1 MAPEKTT
8 QHLPLPGIVQEFIA
22 AFMRALKAGRL
33 YSSGHALFKQNAKRL
48 YDQFQEVR
56 EDADSFFLGF
66 ARDSLLLE
74 DAFFQ
79 PGSVL
84 GRDFLNL
91 FHAMGVSHLLIQ
103 KDVTLQEMESFV
115 ETVAGAKPGQGKDIL
130 TALARENIR
139 HIHVGLLDYSIF
151 SGVESAVNRFI
162 QEKKDAA
169 VWRQLIFRPAAAG
182 VCHLGAEGKEGLLL
196 FAEDMDFLKQT
207 LAGLDRNLRNHVKG
221 ISPAQRGQII
231 GNFLQNISKSLASIE
246 GRKRKDFAEKTALLL
261 ESMRPEVRIAVLGGV
276 PPESM
281 EGGED
286 QGVIQD
292 LINEMPE
299 QDTAHLLM
307 QALKDSGG
315 RTAVFDNLF
324 RRVRRRFKDAGLLL
338 SLVRTEM
345 HRATQERRPGSLNAW
360 KQLEQILI
368 HQQESEDFDARYR
381 QAIED
386 LATSLKIQKAM
397 VEEEETARLV
407 RTLAPD
413 SLKLFKARLIM
424 DLMEDPHKPEAMT
437 LPLLQSMGET
447 VKHFFSQGRS
457 RLAAN
462 LLRQVFLSV
471 SKIPERAFF
480 LDEINSWLRTED
492 VHLLLKSLFQK
503 CRTYQPREMSAISS
517 ICQLYPEKAGGF
529 LIDLFMEVGEQQSA
543 LGDWLMTMLASMGA
557 QIAKAL
563 GFRISNAPDADL
575 PALLDLA
582 DLFME
587 PQIAPAL
594 EDLLNHRDY
603 DIRFQAVRT
612 LGHLKSERSLPALAQ
627 IVLDGSWFTGKKT
640 RLLQAEALEAL
651 AGFGTKEARNVL
663 EKVAT
668 SGSGDLRKLS
678 HQLLENS

>member
-1 MAPEKTT
+1 MGPEKTT
-8 QHLPLPGIVQEFIA
+8 QHLPLPGILQDFIA

-33 YSSGHALFKQNAKRL
+33 YSSGHALFKQNARRL
-48 YDQFQEVR
+48 YDKFQEVR
-56 EDADSFFLGF
+56 EDEHSFFVGF
-66 ARDSLLLE
+66 AKDSLLLG

-79 PGSVL
+79 PGNVL
-84 GRDFLNL
+84 GRDFLSL
-91 FHAMGVSHLLIQ
+91 FHAMGISHLLIQ
-103 KDVTLQEMESFV
+103 KDATLQEMESFV
-115 ETVAGAKPGQGKDIL
+115 ETVAGAKPGQGQDIL

-139 HIHVGLLDYSIF
+139 HIHVGLLDYAIF

-162 QEKKDAA
+162 QGKKDAA
-169 VWRQLIFRPAAAG
+169 IWRQLIFRPAAAG
-182 VCHLGAEGKEGLLL
+182 LCHLDAKRAEGLLL

-207 LAGLDRNLRNHVKG
+207 LAGLDRNLQNHVKG

-231 GNFLQNISKSLASIE
+231 GNFLQNISRSLASID
-246 GRKRKDFAEKTALLL
+246 GRKRRAFAEKTALLL
-261 ESMRPEVRIAVLGGV
+261 ESIRPEVRIAVLGGV

-281 EGGED
+281 EGED
-286 QGVIQD
+286 RGVIQD
-292 LINEMPE
+292 LLDEMPE
-299 QDTAHLLM
+299 QDRAHLLM
-307 QALKDSGG
+307 QALKDMGG
-315 RTAVFDNLF
+315 RTVVFDNLF
-324 RRVRRRFKDAGLLL
+324 QRVREGFKDTGVLL
-338 SLVRTEM
+338 SLVRSEM
-345 HRATQERRPGSLNAW
+345 NRATQERRPGSLNAW
-360 KQLEQILI
+360 QQLEQILI

-424 DLMEDPHKPEAMT
+424 DLMEDPHRPEAMT

-471 SKIPERAFF
+471 GKIPDKAFF
-480 LDEINSWLRTED
+480 LDEINAWLRTED
-492 VHLLLKSLFQK
+492 VHLLLESLFEK

-563 GFRISNAPDADL
+563 GARISNAPDADL

-594 EDLLNHRDY
+594 ENLLNHKDY

-612 LGHLKSERSLPALAQ
+612 LGHLKSERSVEALAQ
-627 IVLDGSWFTGKKT
+627 IARDSSWFTGKKT
-640 RLLQAEALEAL
+640 RSLQAEALEAL
-651 AGFGTKEARNVL
+651 AGYGTEEARTVL
-663 EKVAT
+663 EKVAA

-678 HQLLENS
+678 RQLLERP